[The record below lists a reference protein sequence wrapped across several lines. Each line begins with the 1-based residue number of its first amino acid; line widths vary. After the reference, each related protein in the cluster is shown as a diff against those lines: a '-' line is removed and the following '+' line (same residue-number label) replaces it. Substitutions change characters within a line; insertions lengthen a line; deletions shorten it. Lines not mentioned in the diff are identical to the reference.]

1 MRHTISDQL
10 GTWTLRELRAL
21 VDELADAV
29 GLVHPRLLA
38 CARLRA
44 AEAAIEA
51 VEKEMDDALSD
62 CVRLRE
68 LEDAARAT
76 RDPGAAVLRKQVAAA
91 STKWIR
97 LKARRDSLQ
106 LARDKREAE
115 WRSLL

>member
-38 CARLRA
+38 RARLRG

-51 VEKEMDDALSD
+51 VEKEMDDALAD
-62 CVRLRE
+62 YVRLHE
-68 LEDAARAT
+68 LEAAARGR
-76 RDPGAAVLRKQVAAA
+76 RDPGAATLREKV
-91 STKWIR
+91 STAGALWVR
-97 LKARRDSLQ
+97 LKARKDSLQ

-115 WRSLL
+115 WRALL